1 MADAAKDCERGKVA
15 KYRAFQFMIL
25 IPAGEISANIEICYA
40 GNQINPGFLPMIT
53 HPLIENLGLMPYRQA
68 WQVQQDNHTRVLAG
82 ETERILLVEHPPV
95 ITLGRRPDNMR
106 HLLASSA
113 QLAKLGVELV
123 ESDRGGDIT
132 FHGPGQIVAYP
143 IIRLADHHLSISGY
157 VHHLE
162 KTVIAAL
169 AEISIE
175 GHTDPAAVG
184 VWVRHKNTTA
194 KICAIGVRIR
204 RGISLHGLALNVT
217 TDLSW
222 FDLIV
227 PCGIADRRPISIQQ
241 VLGGTPV
248 DQAAILNVLQRH
260 LLAAFSGA

>member
-1 MADAAKDCERGKVA
+1 MTT
-15 KYRAFQFMIL
+15 
-25 IPAGEISANIEICYA
+25 P
-40 GNQINPGFLPMIT
+40 
-53 HPLIENLGLMPYRQA
+53 PLIENLGLMPYRQA
-68 WQVQQDNHTRVLAG
+68 WQVQQEIHQRVLDG
-82 ETERILLVEHPPV
+82 EAERILLVEHPPV
-95 ITLGRRPDNMR
+95 ITLGRRPDNTR
-106 HLLASSA
+106 HLLASPE
-113 QLAKLGVELV
+113 QLARLGVELV

-162 KTVIAAL
+162 KIVIAAL
-169 AEISIE
+169 AEIGIA

-184 VWVRHKNTTA
+184 VWVHHKNTTA

-204 RGISLHGLALNVT
+204 RGVTLHGLALNVT

-227 PCGIADRRPISIQQ
+227 PCGIADRGPTSIQQ
-241 VLGGTPV
+241 VLGGKAV
-248 DQAAILNVLQRH
+248 DSGAIQKMLGKH
-260 LLAAFSGA
+260 LLEAFVYP

>member
-1 MADAAKDCERGKVA
+1 MASGPVI
-15 KYRAFQFMIL
+15 Q
-25 IPAGEISANIEICYA
+25 
-40 GNQINPGFLPMIT
+40 
-53 HPLIENLGLMPYRQA
+53 NLGLMPYRQA
-68 WQVQQDNHTRVLAG
+68 WQLQQDIHARVVAG
-82 ETERILLVEHPPV
+82 ETEHILLVEHPAV
-95 ITLGRRPDNMR
+95 ITLGRRPDNTR
-106 HLLASSA
+106 NLLAA
-113 QLAKLGVELV
+113 PEDLARLGVELV

-143 IIRLADHHLSISGY
+143 IIRLADHQLSISGY

-169 AEISIE
+169 AEIGIA

-184 VWVRHKNTTA
+184 VWVRQKDTPA

-204 RGISLHGLALNVT
+204 RSVTLHGLALNVT

-227 PCGIADRRPISIQQ
+227 PCGIADRRPTSIQQ
-241 VLGGTPV
+241 VLGGGPV
-248 DQAAILNVLQRH
+248 DSAAILQVLQRH
-260 LLAAFSGA
+260 LLAAFSR